1 MEINLKLDDI
11 RSAWKVDAAID
22 RYNLTEE
29 SLKCSNLHS
38 KYYEIYMNEKSVLNR
53 ESENFKNF
61 ELAKT
66 YWYSGK
72 MDKTELVKMG
82 WQPFN
87 IHLLKGDI
95 PKVVESD
102 QDIIDKRLKI
112 MEQQDKVE
120 FVKSILQ
127 SINQRTYQIRN
138 ANDNNKFESGG

>member
-1 MEINLKLDDI
+1 MKLDDI
-11 RSAWKVDAAID
+11 RSVWKVDAVID

-61 ELAKT
+61 ELAKI

-72 MDKTELVKMG
+72 MDKLELVKMG

-95 PKVVESD
+95 PKVVDAD
-102 QDIIDKRLKI
+102 QDIINKRLNI

-127 SINQRTYQIRN
+127 SINQRTYQIKN
-138 ANDNNKFESGG
+138 ALENNRFEAGA

>member
-1 MEINLKLDDI
+1 MKLDDI